1 MASSNRILLVEDD
14 EGNREALKEL
24 LEVEGYTVSTAAHG
38 AEALALL
45 RKGDDPPGLIL
56 LDMMMPVMNGSE
68 FRQAQKDDPALR
80 DIPVVLMSAGARL
93 HDEATALGV
102 AAVIGKPPNV
112 DAMLAALA
120 RLCQR

>member
-1 MASSNRILLVEDD
+1 MARSNRILLVEDD

-24 LEVEGYTVSTAAHG
+24 LEVEGYSVSTAAHG

-45 RKGDDPPGLIL
+45 RRGGEPPGLIL

-68 FRQAQKDDPALR
+68 FRQVQKSDPALC

-93 HDEATALGV
+93 NDEATALGV

-112 DAMLAALA
+112 DAMLAELA
-120 RLCQR
+120 RLCQG